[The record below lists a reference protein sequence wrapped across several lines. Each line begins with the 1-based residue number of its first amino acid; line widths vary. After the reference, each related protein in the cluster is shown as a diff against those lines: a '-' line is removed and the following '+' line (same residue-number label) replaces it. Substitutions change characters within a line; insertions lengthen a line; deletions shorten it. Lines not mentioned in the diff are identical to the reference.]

1 MSALDPL
8 PLYRTRS
15 CSRQW
20 LGFVRAMAEEFGA
33 ELSED
38 DLALLMA
45 RIGRRFAREQRL
57 APCATLDDAQHA
69 ANAVWD
75 RCDWGQCVLEEYA
88 DHVQIRHAGA
98 PLSVALHGAAWSDG
112 FLQGVYEGRFRQLGM
127 LAGLAVQSVPSDTVD
142 VRRLVLARTA

>member
-20 LGFVRAMAEEFGA
+20 VGFVRAMAEEFGA

-38 DLALLMA
+38 DLALLMV
-45 RIGRRFAREQRL
+45 RIGHRFAREQRL

-75 RCDWGQCVLEEYA
+75 RCDWASACWRSTPTMCRSGTRG
-88 DHVQIRHAGA
+88 RH
-98 PLSVALHGAAWSDG
+98 
-112 FLQGVYEGRFRQLGM
+112 
-127 LAGLAVQSVPSDTVD
+127 
-142 VRRLVLARTA
+142 

>member
-69 ANAVWD
+69 ANAVWG
-75 RCDWGQCVLEEYA
+75 RCDWGQCALEEYT

-98 PLSVALHGAAWSDG
+98 PLSVALNGAAWSDG
-112 FLQGVYEGRFRQLGM
+112 FLQGVYEGWF
-127 LAGLAVQSVPSDTVD
+127 
-142 VRRLVLARTA
+142 